1 MMTVVTGGSKCGKSA
16 YAEKILDSFEGQK
29 LYIAAMIP
37 YGEEAEKAIERHR
50 EMRKNKGFETVEKYT
65 DIDEIILPKNCAVL
79 LECMG
84 NLLANEMFR
93 SGEITD
99 PTDKILKGIK
109 SLKKQSQHLV
119 IVTNNVSCDG
129 IDYEKGTLEY
139 IRIMGRINRRMTEIA
154 DNVTECVY
162 GIPLILKGQ
171 LL

>member
-1 MMTVVTGGSKCGKSA
+1 
-16 YAEKILDSFEGQK
+16 
-29 LYIAAMIP
+29 
-37 YGEEAEKAIERHR
+37 
-50 EMRKNKGFETVEKYT
+50 
-65 DIDEIILPKNCAVL
+65 ILPKNCAVL